1 MCLVSIYKHLIYDKN
16 CLALNMKVFK
26 NLCNKKNYK
35 KIDFSALIIKMINIT
50 YEKTE
55 TIL

>member
-1 MCLVSIYKHLIYDKN
+1 MCLVSIYKHLIYGKN
-16 CLALNMKVFK
+16 CLAWIWRFLKTFVI
-26 NLCNKKNYK
+26 KKLQK
-35 KIDFSALIIKMINIT
+35 KDFSALIIKMINIT